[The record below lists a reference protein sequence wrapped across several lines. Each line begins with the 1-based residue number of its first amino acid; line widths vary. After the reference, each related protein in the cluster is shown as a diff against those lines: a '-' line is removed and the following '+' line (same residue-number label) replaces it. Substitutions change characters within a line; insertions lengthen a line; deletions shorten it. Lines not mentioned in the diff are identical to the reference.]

1 MKKLRNILLAVFLS
15 NVDEAFE
22 ILKEYKI
29 TTHKESVRRWLREGY
44 IQTNSPVSK
53 KEGWR
58 IKQSDVK
65 RI

>member
-1 MKKLRNILLAVFLS
+1 MS